1 MFWRKDEPHVF
12 DPLIVKLAQDMMN
25 YESSSDEFAKAFERM
40 SKLYLIKA
48 EAQATNRVSKDTLAF
63 VTANLLGIFMIINH
77 ERVNVIR
84 SAAMS
89 FVLKPRPQI

>member
-1 MFWRKDEPHVF
+1 
-12 DPLIVKLAQDMMN
+12 
-25 YESSSDEFAKAFERM
+25 M

-48 EAQATNRVSKDTLAF
+48 EAQATNRVSKDTLAV